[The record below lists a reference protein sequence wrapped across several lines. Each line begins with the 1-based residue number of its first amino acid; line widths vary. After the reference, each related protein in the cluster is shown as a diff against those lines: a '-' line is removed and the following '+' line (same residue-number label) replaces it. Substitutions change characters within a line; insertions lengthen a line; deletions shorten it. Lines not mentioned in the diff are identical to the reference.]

1 MKKCRFLFGTSI
13 LLTALLSACGDSGSS
28 TSPDVVVSSSSIA
41 DDNVYSSSSVLAWD
55 SVPAALQYMIDS
67 LPEMNPVTP
76 PCKTDSTD
84 TCEYESLIDDR
95 DGQVY
100 KVVKIGDQVWMAQN
114 LNFETGNSV
123 CFGDADSNCVEYG
136 RFYTWA
142 EAMDSAA
149 VFSTNGEGCGHEHE
163 CSPTYPV
170 QGICPEGWHLPTRDE
185 WWILLRAVVDT
196 SFRGNQLDT
205 AGSMAGMVLKSTS
218 GWNASEYGGWYIP
231 CNDSIFC
238 FVPSGNGTDE
248 YGFTALPVSKQSLL
262 GEWEYGDDASFWSS
276 SESDEIPGCA
286 GVMGLTGAYFKA
298 SLFDSRMYNRK
309 SIRCLKD

>member
-1 MKKCRFLFGTSI
+1 MKKSLLLLGTGI
-13 LLTALLSACGDSGSS
+13 FLTALFSACGDNGSS
-28 TSPDVVVSSSSIA
+28 TDVVDSSSSVA
-41 DDNVYSSSSVLAWD
+41 DDNGYSSSSVWAWD
-55 SVPAALQYMIDS
+55 TLPAALQYMADS
-67 LPEMNPVTP
+67 LPEMNPTTP

-84 TCEYESLIDDR
+84 TCEYGSLTDDR
-95 DGQVY
+95 DGQTY
-100 KVVKIGDQVWMAQN
+100 KTVKIGDQVWMAQN

-123 CFGDADSNCVEYG
+123 CFEDADSNCVEYG

-262 GEWEYGDDASFWSS
+262 GEWEYGDYASFWSS

-298 SLFDSRMYNRK
+298 SLFDSRMDNRK

>member
-1 MKKCRFLFGTSI
+1 MNLLYIYGKKEDFVKKSLLLLGTGI
-13 LLTALLSACGDSGSS
+13 FLTALFSACGDNGSS
-28 TSPDVVVSSSSIA
+28 TDVDDSSSSVA
-41 DDNVYSSSSVLAWD
+41 DDNGYSSSSVWAWD
-55 SVPAALQYMIDS
+55 TLPAALQYMADS
-67 LPEMNPVTP
+67 LPEMNPTTP

-84 TCEYESLIDDR
+84 TCEYGSLTDDR
-95 DGQVY
+95 DGQTY
-100 KVVKIGDQVWMAQN
+100 KTVKIGD
-114 LNFETGNSV
+114 
-123 CFGDADSNCVEYG
+123 
-136 RFYTWA
+136 R
-142 EAMDSAA
+142 AA

-231 CNDSIFC
+231 CNDSISC

-262 GEWEYGDDASFWSS
+262 GEWEYGDYAYFWSS
-276 SESDEIPGCA
+276 SESDETPGCA